1 MAAKRIRRAVFAL
14 AIVVAPITVAS
25 ASPASA
31 DAWIPRVPAGG
42 CIYGI
47 PVYVNTTPMCR
58 IIGAH
63 VDRFPVY
70 SVD

>member
-1 MAAKRIRRAVFAL
+1 M
-14 AIVVAPITVAS
+14 
-25 ASPASA
+25 
-31 DAWIPRVPAGG
+31 IPRVPAGG